1 MASKRYKKLPKKTNE
16 LAPNLVEK
24 LIPEIKKN
32 RRKKKHTYSPIH
44 ILLLLPT

>member
-16 LAPNLVEK
+16 LAPHLVEK

-32 RRKKKHTYSPIH
+32 RKIKCSSYGWN
-44 ILLLLPT
+44 